1 MLKRLR
7 EFLTG
12 YRYLTFSQEKTA
24 EAAELMRREKIP
36 FTRGGI
42 TKDGGTVVK
51 LREKAARYFEF
62 CAEKQGLTYTSSRTY
77 GMPVVLGFFARRPM
91 LIAGSIAGAVWIMYS
106 SNIVWDIRIDGN
118 TKTDDAEIINVL
130 ESVGF
135 GVGTYFPAVDLAEIS
150 ERYAAAQHDIAWLSV
165 YMNNA
170 VAEVQVREMYMD
182 ERNLQK
188 HPVYANITAECT
200 GVIEEVNV
208 FEGQAAVKSGDVVRP
223 GQVLISGVLKMKDGG
238 ARYEYAHGEAVAR
251 IAVPVSVEV
260 LCEREKKVPTGE
272 VKHEYAVKIF
282 KKSLNFFQNGG
293 IIYSSYDKIS
303 TMEQLCLFDSIY
315 LPVWIE
321 TTSYI
326 ETVTEKETVSSDDA
340 AAEAF
345 LLLDRQMRAAIEN
358 AQLVSREV
366 TAYFDNGVYRIEC
379 LLTLRKD
386 IGKVTE
392 FTLGTAATN
401 TDNGD

>member
-1 MLKRLR
+1 MLKRFR

-12 YRYLTFSQEKTA
+12 YRYFTVLPENA
-24 EAAELMRREKIP
+24 ARAAELMRREKIP
-36 FTRGGI
+36 FSRGG
-42 TKDGGTVVK
+42 TSEDGGVVLK

-62 CAEKQGLTYTSSRTY
+62 CAEKNGLEYTSSGTY
-77 GMPVVLGFFARRPM
+77 GMPVVFRFFRRRPM
-91 LIAGSIAGAVWIMYS
+91 LIAGSLMVALWIMYS
-106 SNIVWDIRIDGN
+106 SNIVWDIRIEGN
-118 TKTDDAEIINVL
+118 TKTSDAEIISVL

-135 GVGTYFPAVDLAEIS
+135 GVGTYFPSVDLEQIS
-150 ERYAAAQHDIAWLSV
+150 ERFAAAQHDIAWLSV

-170 VAEVQVREMYMD
+170 VAEVEVREMYMD
-182 ERNLQK
+182 EREQHR

-208 FEGQAAVKSGDVVRP
+208 FEGQAAVRSGDVVRP
-223 GQVLISGVLKMKDGG
+223 GQVLISGVIKMKDGG
-238 ARYEYAHGEAVAR
+238 ARYEYAEGETIAR

-260 LCEREKKVPTGE
+260 SCEKEKKVPTGE
-272 VKHEYAVKIF
+272 ERHEYAVKFF
-282 KKSLNFFQNGG
+282 KKTLNFFQKGG

-321 TTSYI
+321 KTSYI
-326 ETVTEKETVSSDDA
+326 ETAAEKETVGSDDA
-340 AAEAF
+340 AAEAL
-345 LLLDRQMRAAIEN
+345 LLLDRKIRDAIEN

-366 TAYFDNGVYRIEC
+366 TSYFENGVYRIEC

-392 FTLGTAATN
+392 FTLDAEEPN